1 MDYVGRIVKAFSQ
14 SVSCPDI
21 VIWKGCHIITCLHSL
36 PSWSAAA
43 IQSYILRPPEYIHTL
58 CMHTIQICKGAAYN
72 TYCTG
77 TVGKGTEPPLEIA
90 CLYIFSQC
98 TRDSK

>member
-1 MDYVGRIVKAFSQ
+1 MDYVGRIVKAFGQ

-43 IQSYILRPPEYIHTL
+43 IQSYISEASRIYTYIVHAHHPNL
-58 CMHTIQICKGAAYN
+58 
-72 TYCTG
+72 
-77 TVGKGTEPPLEIA
+77 
-90 CLYIFSQC
+90 
-98 TRDSK
+98 